1 MHGETI
7 GTALAAE
14 QAVRSDAHVRKRSP
28 QGHHRVLLLPS
39 HQTPHVYGIATTRHD
54 ATKCFSNTARQGH
67 AARTKP
73 LTEVIP
79 ELAPERPHQ
88 PMSSRLPAVASPHA
102 PPRAGEPL
110 PRTCRLTL
118 PTPCRHPAP
127 CGVPCELKLGPERH
141 ALLELGSLARLA
153 VMAVPGSRGGFRQQ
167 AEELF
172 AQVRCI
178 VERQSVPLTPTAL
191 MVFLRDRA
199 DEPLCRRLVAAAFG
213 DAAPVTTLVEQPPC
227 CGAALGLELWAAG
240 GPSVRI
246 ERPGPGVLAVEAD
259 GIRWIHCGDVR
270 TDPPVPDAYGESLA
284 AFDRMQRRLEAAG
297 AGFERV
303 VRTWIYVN
311 RITAE
316 EAGRERYKE
325 LNRARTDFYAGI
337 RFAGHMPAG
346 DPTASPFPASTG
358 IGTGGERITMAC
370 LAMQSSRPDVFT
382 VPLENPQQT
391 PAFDYQPHYSPQSPK
406 FSRAMAVVQGHFV
419 TTLISGTAS
428 IVDSRTVHPGDAER
442 QTRQTIE
449 NIESLVSAANFARHG
464 LPGAGATLK
473 DVAKLRVYVKRAQD
487 YGICRSAV
495 EQALPGVPAIYLQAD
510 VCRPDLLVEIEA
522 VTFSP
527 LRPAAPPAP

>member
-1 MHGETI
+1 MGRTI
-7 GTALAAE
+7 GTTPAAE
-14 QAVRSDAHVRKRSP
+14 QAVRSDAHVRRSRLH
-28 QGHHRVLLLPS
+28 GYHRALLLSS
-39 HQTPHVYGIATTRHD
+39 HQTPQACSIEATHHD
-54 ATKCFSNTARQGH
+54 ATKCFSNLARREH
-67 AARTKP
+67 AVPTKP

-79 ELAPERPHQ
+79 DLAPGRPHQ

-127 CGVPCELKLGPERH
+127 CGVPCELRLGPERH

-167 AEELF
+167 AEELL

-178 VERQSVPLTPTAL
+178 VERQPVPLTPTAL

-199 DEPLCRRLVAAAFG
+199 DEPLCRMLVAAAFG

-240 GPSVRI
+240 GPNARI
-246 ERPGPGVLAVEAD
+246 ERPVPGVLAVEAD

-270 TDPPVPDAYGESLA
+270 PDPPTPDAYGESLA
-284 AFDRMQRRLEAAG
+284 AFNRMQRRLEAAG
-297 AGFERV
+297 AGFDQV

-316 EAGRERYKE
+316 QAGRERYKE

-337 RFAGHMPAG
+337 RFAGRVRAG
-346 DPTASPFPASTG
+346 TPPGTSFPASTG
-358 IGTGGERITMAC
+358 IGTGGDRITMAC
-370 LAMQSSRPDVFT
+370 LAMQSSRPDVFI

-391 PAFDYQPHYSPQSPK
+391 PAFAYQPLYSPQSPK
-406 FSRAMAVVQGHFV
+406 FSRAMAVVQGHFI

-428 IVDSRTVHPGDAER
+428 IVDSRTVHPGNADR

-449 NIESLVSAANFARHG
+449 NIENLVSAENFARHG

-473 DVAKLRVYVKRAQD
+473 DVAKLRVYVKRPED
-487 YGICRSAV
+487 YETCRRAV

-527 LRPAAPPAP
+527 LQPSAPPEP